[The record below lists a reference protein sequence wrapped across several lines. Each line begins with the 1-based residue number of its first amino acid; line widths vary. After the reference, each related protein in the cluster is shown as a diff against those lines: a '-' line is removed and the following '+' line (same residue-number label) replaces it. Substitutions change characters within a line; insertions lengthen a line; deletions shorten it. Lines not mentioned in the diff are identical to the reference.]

1 MRSRTT
7 PPAAGFTLIE
17 MTIVIVLLS
26 IMLVFTT
33 PMMLDSFRA
42 YEANQ
47 TNLVTLSKLRYATE
61 RIAREVREVRY
72 TGGAYSIGTMNP
84 TTLSFTK
91 NDATSTVVTINAA
104 APNVT
109 VQYSTPAMTATLTD
123 QVSSLQF
130 QYCDVADT
138 CTGVTTATVAYVDVA
153 LTLTDPN
160 SGPAVQRTRIALR
173 NR

>member
-1 MRSRTT
+1 MRGRSTLLT
-7 PPAAGFTLIE
+7 AGFTLIE
-17 MTIVIVLLS
+17 VTIVIVVLS

-33 PMMLDSFRA
+33 PMMLGSFRA

-72 TGGAYSIGTMNP
+72 TAGAYVIPTMNP
-84 TTLSFTK
+84 NSVSFTK
-91 NDATSTVVTINAA
+91 EDATSTGVTITGV
-104 APNVT
+104 PPTVT
-109 VQYSTPAMTATLTD
+109 LRYNPPDMTATLTD
-123 QVSSLQF
+123 QVSALQF
-130 QYCDVADT
+130 DYFDINNSNV
-138 CTGVTTATVAYVDVA
+138 GVTSANVAYVDVT

-160 SGPAVQRTRIALR
+160 SGPATQRTRIALR